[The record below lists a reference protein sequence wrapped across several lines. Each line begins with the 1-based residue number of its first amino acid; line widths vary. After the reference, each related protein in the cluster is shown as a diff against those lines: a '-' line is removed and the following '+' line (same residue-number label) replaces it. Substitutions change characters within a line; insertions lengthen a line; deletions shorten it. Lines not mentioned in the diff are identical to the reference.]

1 MPPRLSPPN
10 ADGTASKIVPAA
22 TATARTKRPR
32 TLATGI
38 STSHLDARNC
48 SHSRGAGRGDN
59 HPRGV
64 GQSLERGLRRRET
77 VKSPFEAADFVFGVA
92 SVQSVPAA
100 LVDDDTNLV
109 ARARASS
116 RLR

>member
-77 VKSPFEAADFVFGVA
+77 VKSPFEAADFVFGV
-92 SVQSVPAA
+92 SSFHIVPVVLYADSPY
-100 LVDDDTNLV
+100 L
-109 ARARASS
+109 
-116 RLR
+116 